1 MRKIFL
7 FWAPLAVYASLVVY
21 MSLAPSPIEGPEVHG
36 IDKFYHFMMYAVMG
50 LLLARAVAAGA
61 GPDAKAHRVILIT
74 ALAGFLFG
82 VLMEIGQMFVP
93 ERAPEA
99 LDALANGAGALAGSI
114 VYGRLILKK
123 AG

>member
-1 MRKIFL
+1 
-7 FWAPLAVYASLVVY
+7 
-21 MSLAPSPIEGPEVHG
+21 MSLAQHPPQGPEIYG

-50 LLLARAVAAGA
+50 LLLSRAVTAGA
-61 GPDAKAHRVILIT
+61 GPDARARRVVLIT

-93 ERAPEA
+93 ERSPEA

-114 VYGRLILKK
+114 VYGRLALKK